1 MSAADTIR
9 SRTKARA
16 LQACMDDWAM
26 DVRKA
31 AQEKMRAA
39 VEKDTHMMC
48 SQQEAE
54 RLQKERADHEK
65 VSPLGLI

>member
-1 MSAADTIR
+1 
-9 SRTKARA
+9 
-16 LQACMDDWAM
+16 MDDWAM
-26 DVRKA
+26 DARKA

-39 VEKDTHMMC
+39 VEKETHMMC

-65 VSPLGLI
+65 VFPLGSI